1 MREPDLNDYLPVL
14 LMFAFGV
21 VFAAG
26 SLGASW
32 LLGEKGR
39 RSRFKDRPYECG
51 MPIRTE
57 AHARFSV
64 KFYLVAVLF
73 ILFDVEV
80 VFMYPWALSFGS
92 TATEGRLL
100 DASRGSG
107 LLPMLLVE
115 AAVFVLILF
124 LGWAYVIKKGVLEW
138 HKEE

>member
-1 MREPDLNDYLPVL
+1 MRQPDLNDYLPVL
-14 LMFAFGV
+14 LMFAFGII
-21 VFAAG
+21 FAVGA
-26 SLGASW
+26 LGASW

-39 RSRFKDRPYECG
+39 ATRWKDRPYECG

-80 VFMYPWALSFGS
+80 VFMYPWAVSFGDTS
-92 TATEGRLL
+92 VRPA
-100 DASRGSG
+100 APS
-107 LLPMLLVE
+107 
-115 AAVFVLILF
+115 AAVLLWEVAAFAVILF

-138 HKEE
+138 HKED